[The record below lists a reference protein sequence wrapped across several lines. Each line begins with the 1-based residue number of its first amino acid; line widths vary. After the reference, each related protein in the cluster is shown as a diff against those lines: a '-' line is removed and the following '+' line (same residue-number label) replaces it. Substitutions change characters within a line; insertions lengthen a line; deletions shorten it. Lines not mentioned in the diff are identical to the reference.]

1 MNKEKFFS
9 ALKPKVTEAAITTL
23 GQVVRFRELTGE
35 GRDAVH
41 AATRAGSV
49 GRVQGTMIIASVVDE
64 NDAPMF
70 SAADMEELLKVPCA
84 VLNELAEQV
93 AQINGMEVAAQ

>member
-1 MNKEKFFS
+1 MNKEQIL
-9 ALKPKVTEAAITTL
+9 AAAQPKVTEATITTL
-23 GQVVRFRELTGE
+23 GQVVRFRALTGE
-35 GRDAVH
+35 GRDAIH
-41 AATRAGSV
+41 AATRSGSV

-70 SAADMEELLKVPCA
+70 SADDMEDILKVPCE

-93 AQINGMEVAAQ
+93 ARINGMEVAAH